1 MSINQVT
8 IYSVIRCL
16 LLLVLVLPIGF
27 YFSRFMNLLKGKEKV
42 WIWGILCFPVF
53 VPELLAGYSYAN
65 FSLNLV
71 QWSWL
76 NEVLYFLLL
85 FIKVLPVAVIIFYL
99 SPPPEVSE
107 SALYCKELLNRNSFS
122 KKQNVY
128 RKCLRVLKAS
138 QTQVLFVFAV
148 TFLYAFQEFQ
158 VASLLGFTYKSWHY
172 PASWPV
178 WLFDAQSTGMLH
190 SETMKRMIF
199 PLLCEV
205 AVIVPLLF
213 VIAKISRNPARS
225 QSYSRPFSQSARTWI
240 VGYGILSLICF
251 VLIPFFV
258 IGSEMADGWKTIL
271 QNSKYFTEILMG
283 LCLSLIASI
292 ITVVLS
298 LRLSSVL
305 IQKKQIRFSGFCLT
319 LLMLPG
325 FLGSLILA
333 LYLFDVFQG
342 ELFSRFSDT
351 LLPYFVA
358 MLFFLLP
365 RILILQILFLIREK
379 REAFALVELMN
390 TNISSS
396 RYNVQNLKWH
406 LKYRRQF
413 WLVCLGSMWGY
424 WDLTISSILLP
435 ARYSTATV
443 RLYNLMHYGRSETLS
458 AMLVFAIIIPVVVI
472 ALFHFLRKPVLRI
485 INSYV

>member
-1 MSINQVT
+1 MSIQEVT
-8 IYSVIRCL
+8 FYSVARCL

-27 YFSRFMNLLKGKEKV
+27 YFSRFMNRLKGKEKI
-42 WIWGILCFPVF
+42 WLWGILCFPVF

-85 FIKVLPVAVIIFYL
+85 FIKVLPVSVIIFYL
-99 SPPPEVSE
+99 SPPPEISE
-107 SALYCKELLNRNSFS
+107 SALYCEDLLKRNSFV

-128 RKCLRVLKAS
+128 HKWLGIYKGY

-158 VASLLGFTYKSWHY
+158 VASLLGFTYQNRHY

-190 SETMKRMIF
+190 SETMKRMVF
-199 PLLCEV
+199 PLLCEIV
-205 AVIVPLLF
+205 VVIPLIF
-213 VIAKISRNPARS
+213 VMVKFSGNPARS
-225 QSYSRPFSQSARTWI
+225 QSYSCPFSKSARKWI
-240 VGYGILSLICF
+240 IGYGILSLICF

-258 IGSEMADGWKTIL
+258 IGSEFAVGWKTIL
-271 QNSKYFTEILMG
+271 QNSKYFTEILTG
-283 LCLSLIASI
+283 LSLSLVASV
-292 ITVVLS
+292 ITVLLSSRLS
-298 LRLSSVL
+298 LYL
-305 IQKKQIRFSGFCLT
+305 IKKKKNKFSGVYLA

-325 FLGSLILA
+325 FFGSLILS
-333 LYLFDVFQG
+333 LSMFDVFQG
-342 ELFSRFSDT
+342 ELFSRFLDT
-351 LLPYFVA
+351 LIPYFVA

-379 REAFALVELMN
+379 RESYALIEMMN
-390 TNISSS
+390 TNLSSYRS
-396 RYNVQNLKWH
+396 NVQNLKWH
-406 LKYRRQF
+406 LKYRHQF

-472 ALFHFLRKPVLRI
+472 ALFYFLRKPALRI